1 MSGLQ
6 GWNEM
11 KSDYTMR
18 RTVFLLL
25 LLSIILIL
33 SGTVYADPC
42 SDFFGRSGVTIGII
56 GASNDVSQSYD
67 AFLKQL
73 CPETTFVNKAVGS
86 ASPQKQLAEQLPH
99 FLTNPV
105 DLLIINP
112 SGNGVCDAT
121 GGYKEAVK
129 DILFRVKDQSP
140 DTKTVLLTVS
150 PRAGAAGQNN
160 DCVKKFNTE
169 VLTTTNEYNADFIVD
184 IYPIL
189 EDPLG
194 SGYCGYCG
202 ADRLHWTRFGD
213 KRVALTIFYNV
224 FKGVS
229 PPAEEMSTPP
239 AGGATKGTPSAT
251 TEPTAPPATTPLIS
265 QNCNNQQRCKEIDE
279 AWLKLGLKGNQVWVP
294 GKGWYDKAQV
304 YATTTSGL
312 TTTSGKEISVTTIK
326 GKEFTVAGQKGEC
339 RAQFGTPERRALLD
353 TISWAEGAGDYNI
366 MFGGKV
372 QQDLSQ
378 HPIYTG
384 EMPPQGFPFGTSSST
399 AAGRY
404 QFLKSTYDDLTQN
417 GYFSTGFWPPEQD
430 QAALYLAYQKRGL
443 TDAQLS
449 SAIQM
454 GNFVPVWDQL
464 AREWASLP
472 YSKEDCSSN
481 SCTADCKHKTKG
493 TQCGFGK
500 SYYGQGGRALSSL
513 QEVFT
518 TCLQYHN
525 LHY

>member
-1 MSGLQ
+1 
-6 GWNEM
+6 M
-11 KSDYTMR
+11 KSYYTMR

-25 LLSIILIL
+25 LLSMVFML

-202 ADRLHWTRFGD
+202 ADRLHWTYFGD

-224 FKGVS
+224 FKQTS
-229 PPAEEMSTPP
+229 PPADEMSTPP

-279 AWLKLGLKGNQVWVP
+279 AWLKLGFKGDQVWVP
-294 GKGWYDKAQV
+294 GKGWYDKSQV
-304 YATTTSGL
+304 YGGTIIPSSSPIQDVKLGT
-312 TTTSGKEISVTTIK
+312 VTINSIADEQMKIDIQK
-326 GKEFTVAGQKGEC
+326 GKYDLPFLVKVENVARELGINPIHLMAVMRFESAGTFDPAKQNPTTKATGLI
-339 RAQFGTPERRALLD
+339 QFLDKSAAAVGTTKDELKQM
-353 TISWAEGAGDYNI
+353 TQ
-366 MFGGKV
+366 V
-372 QQDLSQ
+372 QQMDFVQ
-378 HPIYTG
+378 KYF
-384 EMPPQGFPFGTSSST
+384 Q
-399 AAGRY
+399 
-404 QFLKSTYDDLTQN
+404 QFTLRPNNLGDVAMAVI
-417 GYFSTGFWPPEQD
+417 WP
-430 QAALYLAYQKRGL
+430 K
-443 TDAQLS
+443 
-449 SAIQM
+449 AI
-454 GNFVPVWDQL
+454 
-464 AREWASLP
+464 
-472 YSKEDCSSN
+472 
-481 SCTADCKHKTKG
+481 
-493 TQCGFGK
+493 GK
-500 SYYGQGGRALSSL
+500 SDSYVLFSEGSGAYSANKKLDRDDDGDVERSEYVEFVQKNANYNYNL
-513 QEVFT
+513 QSIFK
-518 TCLQYHN
+518 
-525 LHY
+525 

>member
-1 MSGLQ
+1 M
-6 GWNEM
+6 
-11 KSDYTMR
+11 
-18 RTVFLLL
+18 
-25 LLSIILIL
+25 L

-202 ADRLHWTRFGD
+202 ADRLHWTYFGD

-224 FKGVS
+224 FKQTS
-229 PPAEEMSTPP
+229 PPADEMSTPP
-239 AGGATKGTPSAT
+239 AGGIIKGTPSAT
-251 TEPTAPPATTPLIS
+251 TEPTAPPATIPLIS

-279 AWLKLGLKGNQVWVP
+279 AWLKLGLKGDQVWVP
-294 GKGWYDKAQV
+294 DKGWYDKAQV
-304 YATTTSGL
+304 YGGEKIVSTPQQTVAEEAIDSLKTASPNQINDFIRNTYGEEYIEDVEYLTRILTIERGCNDQWRQERGAIAQVVVNRALNPTKIYGSTIKAVVATDGGRSWFGAPNSKIDDSSRGIEGGSQYRGCLLSALKFMSCVGEENIGASEVGGRDHFVHRCTQVASGRSVPSWNYVNDL
-312 TTTSGKEISVTTIK
+312 QVQPEYECAAYFSGK
-326 GKEFTVAGQKGEC
+326 
-339 RAQFGTPERRALLD
+339 D
-353 TISWAEGAGDYNI
+353 TSAKAC
-366 MFGGKV
+366 
-372 QQDLSQ
+372 
-378 HPIYTG
+378 
-384 EMPPQGFPFGTSSST
+384 
-399 AAGRY
+399 
-404 QFLKSTYDDLTQN
+404 FLRKY
-417 GYFSTGFWPPEQD
+417 
-430 QAALYLAYQKRGL
+430 R
-443 TDAQLS
+443 
-449 SAIQM
+449 
-454 GNFVPVWDQL
+454 
-464 AREWASLP
+464 
-472 YSKEDCSSN
+472 
-481 SCTADCKHKTKG
+481 
-493 TQCGFGK
+493 
-500 SYYGQGGRALSSL
+500 
-513 QEVFT
+513 
-518 TCLQYHN
+518 
-525 LHY
+525 